1 MQQSQKP
8 LRIAVIGAGIVGAA
22 TAWELIKVGHAVT
35 LIEPDETG
43 GPQAASY
50 GNGAWI
56 SPASIIPMSM
66 PGLWRKV
73 PGYLL
78 DPSGPLV
85 LRWTALPSLAPW
97 LLRFLA
103 AGWTGQKVEHTAGVL
118 ASILGDGPQRHA
130 LLAEEIGR
138 PDLIR
143 RTGLLYAYRDRE
155 AFEEEGL
162 AWRLRKDNGLQWRE
176 LESEELRRRE
186 PDLSPG
192 YRFGVL
198 VEDGAYCADPGAYVA
213 AIVQAVCARGGVL
226 VRAHA
231 DGFVLANGRLKAVTT
246 DRGQV
251 DCDRAVIC
259 GGIRSKALAR
269 AAGDRVMLVS
279 ERGYHGVI
287 ASPQAGPRFPI
298 MPSDGR
304 MANTPTAA
312 GLRLAGQVELTH
324 VDAEPDWSRVE
335 ILVQHAL
342 KTYPAL
348 GPRERLKVERW
359 MGHRPSTPDGRP
371 VIGASSVSPDIF
383 HAFGHG
389 HVGLASGP
397 ITGRIIADLV
407 AGKDAP
413 VDIRPFAVSRFSRSR
428 WRMASGAT

>member
-35 LIEPDETG
+35 LIEPDEPG

-269 AAGDRVMLVS
+269 AAG
-279 ERGYHGVI
+279 
-287 ASPQAGPRFPI
+287 
-298 MPSDGR
+298 
-304 MANTPTAA
+304 
-312 GLRLAGQVELTH
+312 LRLAGQVELTH

-371 VIGASSVSPDIF
+371 VIGASSASPDIF

>member
-1 MQQSQKP
+1 MEQSQTP

-22 TAWELIKVGHAVT
+22 TAWELIKDGHAVT
-35 LIEPDETG
+35 LIEPDEPG
-43 GPQAASY
+43 GPQAASF

-97 LLRFLA
+97 LWRFLA
-103 AGWTGQKVEHTAGVL
+103 AGWTVQKVEHTARVL
-118 ASILGDGPQRHA
+118 ASILRDGPQRHA

-143 RTGLLYAYRDRE
+143 RTGLLYAYRDRK
-155 AFEEEGL
+155 AFEEEAL
-162 AWRLRKDNGLQWRE
+162 AWRLRSQNGLRWVE
-176 LESEELRRRE
+176 LDADELRRRE

-192 YRFGVL
+192 YRFAAF
-198 VEDGAYCADPGAYVA
+198 VEEGAHCADPGAYVS
-213 AIVQAVCARGGVL
+213 AIVAAALARSADL
-226 VRAHA
+226 RRARA
-231 DGFVLANGRLKAVTT
+231 TGFIMANGRLEAVAT
-246 DRGQV
+246 DQGRV

-259 GGIRSKALAR
+259 AGIYSKALAR
-269 AAGDRVMLVS
+269 AAGDRVSLAS

-287 ASPQAGPRFPI
+287 TSPRAGPRLPI

-312 GLRLAGQVELTH
+312 GLRLSGQVELAH
-324 VDAEPDWSRVE
+324 VDAKPDWARVE

-342 KTYPAL
+342 KTYPGL
-348 GPRERLKVERW
+348 GSRGRLAIERW

-371 VIGASSVSPDIF
+371 VIGPSPASPDIF

-389 HVGLASGP
+389 HIGLASGP
-397 ITGRIIADLV
+397 LTGRIIADLI
-407 AGKDAP
+407 GGRDAP
-413 VDIRPFAVSRFSRSR
+413 VDLLPFAISRFGSS
-428 WRMASGAT
+428 SGQSGIGAA